1 MSENLGKP
9 CAIKEIPAN
18 ILIGRGPKLVKV

>member
-9 CAIKEIPAN
+9 CAIKEIPAS